1 MISLHT
7 PADAHF
13 SLTAGKA
20 TDCRS
25 VLAAARAKHSHLF
38 DTTAAPKIL
47 DLSERVWTNWPDD
60 ESEIP
65 EATETPAT

>member
-7 PADAHF
+7 RVGLA
-13 SLTAGKA
+13 AGKA
-20 TDCRS
+20 TDRRS
-25 VLAAARAKHSHLF
+25 VLAAARAKHPYLF
-38 DTTAAPKIL
+38 GAAAAPKNL
-47 DLSERVWTNWPDD
+47 DLPERVWINRADD